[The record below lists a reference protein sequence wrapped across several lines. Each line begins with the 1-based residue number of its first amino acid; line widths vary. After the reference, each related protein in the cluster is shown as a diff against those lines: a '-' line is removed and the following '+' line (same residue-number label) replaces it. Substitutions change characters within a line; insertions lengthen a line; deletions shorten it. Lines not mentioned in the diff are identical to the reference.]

1 MKQNNKVA
9 LTAGH
14 CEIAQSQG
22 LWQPKQ
28 LGMKENPTNIL
39 LQLSRNQKQNC
50 KT

>member
-1 MKQNNKVA
+1 MKQNHKVA

-28 LGMKENPTNIL
+28 LGMKKQTNHKYNITTEQESERKL
-39 LQLSRNQKQNC
+39 
-50 KT
+50 